1 MREIKF
7 RAWDADSEYMFYS
20 DKPEDEYFF
29 EFNIDGKFKAFV
41 IRYDGFV
48 GTIYEPPQPEVE
60 ELHDIMQFTNLKD
73 SKGVEIYEGDVVK
86 INAGYG
92 GDHFYKECIAEIKYD
107 APGFYPHNL
116 NDEDG
121 VVWQDDCYHFKS
133 FEIIGNI
140 YEDKG

>member
-7 RAWDADSEYMFYS
+7 RAWHRGYPGMAPKMLHDVFPGDCLRWKEEGQPLTVMQYTNL
-20 DKPEDEYFF
+20 EDE
-29 EFNIDGKFKAFV
+29 NGK
-41 IRYDGFV
+41 
-48 GTIYEPPQPEVE
+48 
-60 ELHDIMQFTNLKD
+60 
-73 SKGVEIYEGDVVK
+73 EIYEGDLVK
-86 INAGYG
+86 IDAGYG

-140 YEDKG
+140 YENPELLQTTNDPAPG

>member
-48 GTIYEPPQPEVE
+48 GTFYEPPQPEAE
-60 ELHDIMQFTNLKD
+60 ELHDVMQYTGLKD
-73 SKGVEIYEGDVVK
+73 KNGKEIYEGDIVA
-86 INAGYG
+86 ING
-92 GDHFYKECIAEIKYD
+92 GADPIKT
-107 APGFYPHNL
+107 AVFF
-116 NDEDG
+116 EDG
-121 VVWQDDCYHFKS
+121 CYCVKMLDKACELKYYIDMPFCKL
-133 FEIIGNI
+133 EIIGNI
-140 YEDKG
+140 YEHKG

>member
-7 RAWDADSEYMFYS
+7 RQRNVNNGQFHIWGMDGGIWRNPLWQDNFVHPNES
-20 DKPEDEYFF
+20 DQYT
-29 EFNIDGKFKAFV
+29 G
-41 IRYDGFV
+41 
-48 GTIYEPPQPEVE
+48 
-60 ELHDIMQFTNLKD
+60 LKD
-73 SKGVEIYEGDVVK
+73 SKGVEIYEGDIVK
-86 INAGYG
+86 IDAGYG

-140 YEDKG
+140 YEQPELLPGKE